1 MRKLHKAVAL
11 RTKRLPS
18 ISCDYVIYRSARSF
32 TRNYE
37 IIKNTIV
44 TFPRISK
51 EKTRRTETVG
61 YKDVRWLCLL
71 DVVWSAVVIAKKWR
85 KWECQ
90 VERCR
95 KRVNSRIKLRV
106 VFIRR
111 ACKNRRSNLNT
122 VTIDFV
128 FRTNDDW
135 TTDVTIDATIDAIM
149 TFMQSLIISNND
161 YFIINGSETL
171 S

>member
-1 MRKLHKAVAL
+1 MARVCTMRKLHKAVVL

-18 ISCDYVIYRSARSF
+18 ISCDYVIYRSTRSF

-51 EKTRRTETVG
+51 EKHEKSREDRRTETVG
-61 YKDVRWLCLL
+61 YKDVRRLCLL

-128 FRTNDDW
+128 SYGRRFNDRCNRS
-135 TTDVTIDATIDAIM
+135 
-149 TFMQSLIISNND
+149 MQSW
-161 YFIINGSETL
+161 L
-171 S
+171 SRDH